1 MAKLNKSVLGKV
13 SGAVGDILFRQR
25 EGKNYIGL
33 KPGSFIPG
41 TDPASIERRQRFL
54 LALKSGSSVNSVSEL
69 KDLWA
74 DVTPAGNSPFNY
86 IVKTN
91 YRYVTSTTVS
101 DLLPLVPDGG
111 FGVTLSDSNIDRTRV
126 RMIIDPIG
134 SNAGINTLLEPNIMA
149 ACVMFLSTPLD
160 ESVGAY
166 SLLNVVSAS
175 QPVNLTQQL
184 SFDANL
190 TSQQQVIFDKYQ
202 DKKTFAAFI
211 TLDAAGA
218 SVHYSSTALL
228 A

>member
-1 MAKLNKSVLGKV
+1 MATLNKSVLGKV

-25 EGKNYIGL
+25 EGKNFIGL

-41 TDPASIERRQRFL
+41 TDPASVERRQRFL
-54 LALKSGSSVNSVSEL
+54 LALKSGSSVNAVSEL

-101 DLLPLVPDGG
+101 DLLQIVPDGG
-111 FGVTLSDSNIDRTRV
+111 FGVTISANSIDRTRV
-126 RMIIDPIG
+126 RMTVDPIG
-134 SNAGINTLLEPNIMA
+134 SNAGIDPLLEPNIMA

-175 QPVNLTQQL
+175 QPINLAQQL
-184 SFDANL
+184 SFDADL
-190 TSQQQVIFDKYQ
+190 TGQQQVIFDKYQ

-211 TLDAAGA
+211 TLDAAGV
-218 SVHYSSTALL
+218 SVHYSITSLL
-228 A
+228 S